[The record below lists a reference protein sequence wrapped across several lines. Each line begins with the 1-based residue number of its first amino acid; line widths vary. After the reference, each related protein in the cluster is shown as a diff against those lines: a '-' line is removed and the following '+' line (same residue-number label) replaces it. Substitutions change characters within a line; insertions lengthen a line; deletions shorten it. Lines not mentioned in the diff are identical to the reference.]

1 MSSETDGRRKALA
14 EGVAYALNAYLQAG
28 RVLNPSELAASAL
41 RGGESAS
48 DQGGQQFDRQEDV
61 LRAMGSQI
69 QNLMAT
75 YEGGRLV
82 VYLDRKTALEL
93 IERML
98 KKSFARQE
106 AAATAMFRIDL
117 GPYMEKDH
125 DGELVLPTR
134 SIYVKFVPAGRLA
147 AEFAASYVERARS
160 RNPSEYWLLA
170 PSEAGIDIPFDPI
183 FTEGKITRGRLR
195 TFGLANLI
203 TDIVGKDR
211 DVIAAYDGDKG
222 FMFVISKRPTVP
234 PTA

>member
-1 MSSETDGRRKALA
+1 
-14 EGVAYALNAYLQAG
+14 
-28 RVLNPSELAASAL
+28 
-41 RGGESAS
+41 
-48 DQGGQQFDRQEDV
+48 
-61 LRAMGSQI
+61 
-69 QNLMAT
+69 
-75 YEGGRLV
+75 
-82 VYLDRKTALEL
+82 
-93 IERML
+93 
-98 KKSFARQE
+98 
-106 AAATAMFRIDL
+106 MFKIDL

-222 FMFVISKRPTVP
+222 FMFVISKKATVP